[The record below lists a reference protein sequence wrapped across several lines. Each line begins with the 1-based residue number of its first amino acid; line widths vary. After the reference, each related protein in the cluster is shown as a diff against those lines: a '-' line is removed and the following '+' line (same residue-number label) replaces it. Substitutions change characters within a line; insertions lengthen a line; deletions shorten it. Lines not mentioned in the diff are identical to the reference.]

1 MSEESKNS
9 LLVAGAITAVI
20 MVLLIFFGNVGS
32 GFFRMLMV
40 FIVGTIIGTPL
51 AIAGKF
57 IGMWFA
63 KLFMKEYETL
73 YTYVGF
79 LIGAILGGALAG
91 VLFSNKVETAF
102 VGYCGQSGNSKAV
115 CECVYDKLDDKYDD
129 LESIVFSNKLSST
142 TVQNF
147 IIEATNECRK
157 EQ

>member
-40 FIVGTIIGTPL
+40 FVVGTIIGTPL

-57 IGMWFA
+57 IGIWFSR
-63 KLFMKEYETL
+63 LVMKEYETI

-79 LIGAILGGALAG
+79 LLGAILGGALAG
-91 VLFSNKVETAF
+91 ALFSNKAETAF
-102 VGYCGQSGNSKAV
+102 IGDCVRGGGTKAI

-129 LESIVFSNKLSST
+129 LESIILKNRPTSGVQSFIMKSS
-142 TVQNF
+142 
-147 IIEATNECRK
+147 NECRK